1 MPIRIRMV
9 LFLLVSLLA
18 LGGCGG
24 ESDDD
29 ADGGPA
35 ASGETAQAADGTTF
49 PQTVEH
55 NFGSTTVTKKPERVA
70 IVGLTEQDTVLQLG
84 YKPIATTEWYGDQ
97 PSAVWPWARE
107 ALGDSKP
114 TVLDNSDGFDVEKL
128 AALRPDLIIGVNSGM
143 DKKAYEQLSKLAP
156 TIPAG
161 KGSLDFFSPWD
172 EQVELISKALGKPEE
187 GLMLVEQVKADYAK
201 AAAANP
207 EFKGKT
213 VTFSQNAFYDGLLY
227 VYQQGLNT
235 EFLEYLGFTI
245 NPRLTPLAKNP
256 GEQVSVSEER
266 LDVIDADV
274 IVFATEKPSDIA
286 NFKKVPTFRFLNAVK
301 GKHAVYT
308 DATLSGAMYFM
319 TPLALEYVRER
330 LTPELAKAV
339 AGEAPEEMVG

>member
-1 MPIRIRMV
+1 M
-9 LFLLVSLLA
+9 LLILLASLLL

-24 ESDDD
+24 SSDDD
-29 ADGGPA
+29 DGQAASSTTAPA
-35 ASGETAQAADGTTF
+35 ADDATF

-55 NFGSTTVTKKPERVA
+55 NFGSTTVEKKPERIA

-97 PSAVWPWARE
+97 PYAVWPWAQE

-114 TVLDNSDGFDVEKL
+114 AVLSNTDGFDVEKL
-128 AALRPDLIIGVNSGM
+128 ASLRPDLIIGVNSGM

-161 KGSLDFFSPWD
+161 KGSTDFFSPWD
-172 EQVELISKALGKPEE
+172 EQVALISQALGKPDE
-187 GLMLVEQVKADYAK
+187 GRKLVEKVRADYAK

-207 EFKGKT
+207 DFKGKT
-213 VTFSQNAFYDGLLY
+213 ATFSQNAFYDGLLY
-227 VYQQGLNT
+227 VYPKGVNT

-245 NPRLTPLAKNP
+245 NPKLEPLVKSP
-256 GEQVSVSEER
+256 GEQVTVSEER

-286 NFKKVPTFRFLNAVK
+286 NFKKVPTFKFLEAVK

-319 TPLALEYVRER
+319 TPLAMEYVLEK

-339 AGEAPEEMVG
+339 AGTAPEEMVG

>member
-9 LFLLVSLLA
+9 LLLLVSLLA

-24 ESDDD
+24 SSDDES
-29 ADGGPA
+29 PA
-35 ASGETAQAADGTTF
+35 GSGKTAQAADGTTF

-55 NFGSTTVTKKPERVA
+55 KFGSTTVTKKPERIA

-97 PSAVWPWARE
+97 PSATWPWAQKL
-107 ALGDSKP
+107 LGDSKP
-114 TVLDNSDGFDVEKL
+114 TVLENADGFDVEKL
-128 AALRPDLIIGVNSGM
+128 AELRPDLIIGVNSGM
-143 DKKAYEQLSKLAP
+143 DDKAYAQLSKLAP

-161 KGSLDFFSPWD
+161 KGATDFFSPWD
-172 EQVELISKALGKPEE
+172 EQVKLISQALGKPEQ
-187 GLMLVEQVKADYAK
+187 GLQLIEKVKADYAK

-213 VTFSQNAFYDGLLY
+213 ATFSQNGFYSGLLY
-227 VYQQGLNT
+227 VYQRGLNT

-245 NPRLTPLAKNP
+245 NPKLTPLVKNP
-256 GEQVSVSEER
+256 GEQVAVSEER

-286 NFKKVPTFRFLNAVK
+286 NFKKVPTFRFLDAVK
-301 GKHAVYT
+301 GKRAVYT

-319 TPLALEYVRER
+319 TPLALSYVLER
-330 LTPELAKAV
+330 LTPQLAKAV
-339 AGEAPEEMVG
+339 AGQSPQEMVG